1 MTFIIELNR
10 ELANIVGQKKIEV
23 AQDPLNGEVIQ
34 VGPYRTH
41 LSNVL
46 YVKEI

>member
-1 MTFIIELNR
+1 MAYIIELNQQ
-10 ELANIVGQKKIEV
+10 LANLVGKKIIEV
-23 AQDPLNGEVIQ
+23 TNDPLNGDIVQ
-34 VGPYRTH
+34 VGSYRTH